1 MRSWVDSWLATVE
14 VEADSIRVEL
24 NGLDGVLLKARLPRD
39 PSQPR
44 ALTSLLE
51 GLALWVGRQLC
62 VVICA
67 DSPVNPS
74 LGLGEEGDA
83 WPRHTPLLDFLFV
96 ERGARATRKGAR

>member
-24 NGLDGVLLKARLPRD
+24 NGLDGVLLKACLPRD
-39 PSQPR
+39 PSHPR
-44 ALTSLLE
+44 ALIYLLE

-67 DSPVNPS
+67 DSPVNPA
-74 LGLGEEGDA
+74 LGLGEDGDA
-83 WPRHTPLLDFLFV
+83 WPRHTPFLDFLFV
-96 ERGARATRKGAR
+96 DRTARAKRKGSR